1 MTKYILALFGALL
14 FSSLMVSPLAAAQA
28 KGNTP
33 AGESAMPANVSGKW
47 QVSLEGRLG
56 TEEGVLR
63 LQQDGAKLTGTFE
76 DTHGLSPLSG
86 TVAEN
91 RVSFDVQFGGQRPFT
106 LRFNGTLDKATG
118 GGEIKGTSEAILP
131 DGSRV
136 FLGHAGEVVH
146 PEHPW
151 TAKRAPN
158 QPAQSGAPASP
169 NSPAR
174 N

>member
-1 MTKYILALFGALL
+1 MTKYISALFGALL
-14 FSSLMVSPLAAAQA
+14 FCSLTVLPLVAAQA

-33 AGESAMPANVSGKW
+33 AGESAKPANVSGKW

-56 TEEGVLR
+56 TEEGVMQ

-76 DTHGLSPLSG
+76 DIHGLSPLSG

-91 RVSFDVQFGGQRPFT
+91 RVSFDVQFGGQRPFAI
-106 LRFNGTLDKATG
+106 RFNGSLDKAG

-158 QPAQSGAPASP
+158 QPAASGATASP